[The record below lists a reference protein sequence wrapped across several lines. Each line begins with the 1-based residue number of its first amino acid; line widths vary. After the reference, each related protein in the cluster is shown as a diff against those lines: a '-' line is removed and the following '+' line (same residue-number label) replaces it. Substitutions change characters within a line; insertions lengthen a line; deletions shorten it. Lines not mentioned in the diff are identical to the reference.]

1 MICSILRQVE
11 QYGSVLSKEGDR
23 LKVENPGAL
32 PDLLKQQIRLHKPK
46 LLEYFSLEEQARN
59 SGWLVYPYGECFE
72 KHVALYSYVFIFAEQ
87 NDTYTVWRGTWH
99 DNSHPSK
106 EKIIVEMVDLKT
118 ALQRAENY
126 VKWFQK

>member
-72 KHVALYSYVFIFAEQ
+72 KRVALYSYVFIFAAQ

-99 DNSHPSK
+99 DSIQPSK
-106 EKIIVEMVDLKT
+106 ERIVAEMVDLKT